1 MPSKAQDYGY
11 AIKDGWLYNGEGGRI
26 RLGDISGEGW
36 QKYMHSGTVS
46 KDRMGAAIILVQRLK
61 KEYDIKDDHV
71 EGLFTILYDVA
82 RFGYAGDDK
91 A

>member
-11 AIKDGWLYNGEGGRI
+11 FIIGDWLYNGKGGRMP
-26 RLGDISGEGW
+26 LGDISGEGW
-36 QKYMHSGTVS
+36 QKYMPTGHSS
-46 KDRMGAAIILVQRLK
+46 KDRMSTALTLVRRLK
-61 KEYDIKDDHV
+61 KVYDIEDDHL

-82 RFGYAGDDK
+82 QFGYAGDGK